1 MWILISK
8 MTYLNEIRL
17 NDLVTEANYIF
28 SRVIG
33 LPYSQTST
41 LFAPVLMHLFSS
53 LRLLLLLL
61 LCYFNVGISFG
72 VFEIL
77 PTYLPIASRYLRMGS
92 NRFSCLLHRYI
103 SNGQCD
109 QIGRF
114 IALWATFQSLRQQLF
129 FPNCPHF

>member
-1 MWILISK
+1 

-77 PTYLPIASRYLRMGS
+77 PTYLPTYLLRLGI
-92 NRFSCLLHRYI
+92 YVW
-103 SNGQCD
+103 D
-109 QIGRF
+109 QIVSRVYYIG
-114 IALWATFQSLRQQLF
+114 I
-129 FPNCPHF
+129 